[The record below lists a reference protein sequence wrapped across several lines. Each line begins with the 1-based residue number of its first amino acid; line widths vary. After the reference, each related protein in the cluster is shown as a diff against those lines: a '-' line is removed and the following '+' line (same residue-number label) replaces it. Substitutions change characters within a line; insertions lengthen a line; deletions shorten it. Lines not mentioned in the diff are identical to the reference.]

1 MFQVKDLTKVLES
14 LPEDDNTILIGGQ
27 ALNVWAE
34 YYSELDAALTT
45 HSPFFSNDI
54 DFLGDKQAATA
65 LHDAWKGTIK
75 IPDMDTHTA
84 MTAKLTFKLEDG
96 RPVNVDF
103 LEVMIGVDNYHIRK
117 EALKINTPPSQKSIL
132 VLHPAHCL
140 ASRIYNTYGILDRR
154 TRYPGDH
161 HVKRTRLAVKIL
173 NHNLTDLFKKNDER
187 ASRQAYRFIEYTAS
201 LSCEDPAKRAFHLDN
216 IDVLDAI
223 PRNPEL
229 GISEKFLT
237 ERLPRIQTHVALKR
251 KIYISNVQRIEQKRS
266 SMQNQQDHGY
276 DREY

>member
-103 LEVMIGVDNYHIRK
+103 LEVMIGVDNYHIEPLRVFRRLHFLRGWSN
-117 EALKINTPPSQKSIL
+117 EQSQMLS
-132 VLHPAHCL
+132 P
-140 ASRIYNTYGILDRR
+140 RD
-154 TRYPGDH
+154 PG
-161 HVKRTRLAVKIL
+161 TG
-173 NHNLTDLFKKNDER
+173 R
-187 ASRQAYRFIEYTAS
+187 AP
-201 LSCEDPAKRAFHLDN
+201 CP
-216 IDVLDAI
+216 
-223 PRNPEL
+223 
-229 GISEKFLT
+229 
-237 ERLPRIQTHVALKR
+237 
-251 KIYISNVQRIEQKRS
+251 
-266 SMQNQQDHGY
+266 
-276 DREY
+276 